1 MFFLFYFIGVANKR
15 TYIYSACQ
23 PAELNA
29 YPVKS
34 LLHLD
39 HMGDAYSFGGP
50 NGVIV
55 KIVSAFPFE
64 LSALSLELLYCFELL
79 ILHPTAESDF

>member
-1 MFFLFYFIGVANKR
+1 MANKR

-23 PAELNA
+23 PAQLNV

-39 HMGDAYSFGGP
+39 HMGDAYSSGVA
-50 NGVIV
+50 NGLIV

-64 LSALSLELLYCFELL
+64 LSTLSLELLYGFEPFNFSKSLNSL
-79 ILHPTAESDF
+79 ISKFAVT